1 MDMLVRPRQFPCH
14 TRISFPYNEETEN
27 RGFMNEFIVNAALS
41 TMCTGYW
48 FFFWTDEKRG
58 LIKDEELRV
67 KNSPPAVI

>member
-1 MDMLVRPRQFPCH
+1 MLVRPRQFPCR

-41 TMCTGYW
+41 TMCTGYCF

-58 LIKDEELRV
+58 LIKDEEPRV